1 MMPDNEADRLN
12 SLGKEQWTCHGRQGK
27 IRPHAT
33 PAAFHMDCRM
43 VCPHMLRRLISWIEV
58 GPK

>member
-1 MMPDNEADRLN
+1 MP
-12 SLGKEQWTCHGRQGK
+12 WTSGR
-27 IRPHAT
+27 ILAHAT
-33 PAAFHMDCRM
+33 AAAFHMDCRM